1 MYSNTVGL
9 VHHVFLGSARPIYLF
24 GRGSYCSSG
33 DIRDVHIYIYISVSP
48 IKQVNASFYLP
59 YLYTIFWR
67 TIIEFYAT
75 PPVAFGRVFCAP
87 GSGVTTVGH

>member
-33 DIRDVHIYIYISVSP
+33 DIRDVHIYIYIRKPNQAGKRELLSTVL
-48 IKQVNASFYLP
+48 IYNFLEDDHRVLC
-59 YLYTIFWR
+59 YT
-67 TIIEFYAT
+67 T
-75 PPVAFGRVFCAP
+75 GRVRP
-87 GSGVTTVGH
+87 GILCTG